1 MKVLCKYNNPDNP
14 PKNTTSDFNYGLELE
29 KEYLVMGMILC
40 ENQLWYLIDE
50 GNPNFY
56 PKGLFDITDSRLSQR
71 WYFKTY
77 SEDEEM
83 YPYVQAIWGYYEL
96 VSDEV
101 HYEQLVGKEREV
113 LELYF
118 KRKREIEKK
127 LISY

>member
-14 PKNTTSDFNYGLELE
+14 PKNAPSDFDYGLELE
-29 KEYLVMGMILC
+29 KEYLVMGILLW

-50 GNPNFY
+50 GTPSFY
-56 PKGLFDITDSRLSQR
+56 PTELFDITDSRFSQR

-77 SEDEEM
+77 SEDEAM
-83 YPYVQAIWGYYEL
+83 YKQAIWGYYEL

-101 HYEQLVGKEREV
+101 YYEQLVCKEREA

-127 LISY
+127 TISY